1 VTAPGD
7 PRLPPEDGRLLS
19 PIEEIIEEARQG
31 RMFVLVD
38 DEDRENEGD
47 LVLPAQFASPQAI
60 TFMLSQAMGYLCLSL
75 PSTDCDRLQLLP
87 QASLNTS
94 VRGTAFTVSIDLHPS
109 HGGTTGV
116 SAAERAKCIL
126 LAIDPRTTASDF
138 VRPGH
143 INPLRA
149 RDGGVLVRAG
159 QTEGSI
165 DLCRLA
171 GLTPAACIIE
181 VMNPDGTMARM
192 PDLETFAR
200 RHNLRICSVAQ
211 IIEHRLRR
219 ESLVQRVGAAR
230 ELRTPEGTF
239 HAHVFQ
245 SRVDSLPHLALTM
258 GLEHASH
265 ATPIDAPTLVR
276 MHRRHLLGDVFGEL
290 ATAPGGKS
298 TSDVL
303 RASMRLIAK
312 EGRGAVVY
320 LRPSQIAGHGDGAD
334 TSPSTSPA
342 ADTTTTDLEG
352 RLQTFR
358 TSSPAP
364 DASDAPRLDRSVEG
378 ANPSAKAQT
387 ASQADPAKAKPAAMD
402 LREYGVGG
410 QILRD
415 LGLRK
420 LRLIT
425 TSTSDLPGLDAFDL
439 HIVER
444 VKP

>member
-1 VTAPGD
+1 M
-7 PRLPPEDGRLLS
+7 
-19 PIEEIIEEARQG
+19 II
-31 RMFVLVD
+31 LVD

-47 LVLPAQFASPQAI
+47 LVLPAQFATPQAI

-75 PSTDCDRLQLLP
+75 PGSDCDRLQLFP
-87 QASLNTS
+87 QSSTNTS
-94 VRGTAFTVSIDLHPS
+94 VRGTAFTVTIDLHPS

-116 SAAERAKCIL
+116 SAAERAKCIQ
-126 LAIDPRTTASDF
+126 LAIDPRTTPQDF

-181 VMNPDGTMARM
+181 VMNPDGTMARL
-192 PDLETFAR
+192 PQLRDFAKKHDLK
-200 RHNLRICSVAQ
+200 ICSVAQ

-219 ESLVQRVGAAR
+219 ESLVQRVGAGR

-239 HAHVFQ
+239 TAHIFA
-245 SRVDSLPHLALTM
+245 SRVDSLPHLALTF
-258 GLEHASH
+258 GLGD
-265 ATPIDAPTLVR
+265 ATHDSPIEAPTLVR
-276 MHRRHLLGDVFGEL
+276 MHRRHLLGDVFGEVG
-290 ATAPGGKS
+290 TAAGGTMS
-298 TSDVL
+298 TNDVL
-303 RASMRLIAK
+303 KASMRMIAR

-320 LRPSQIAGHGDGAD
+320 LRPSHLEGSDAGNAQ
-334 TSPSTSPA
+334 
-342 ADTTTTDLEG
+342 TDLEG

-358 TSSPAP
+358 TSGPA
-364 DASDAPRLDRSVEG
+364 DDDGPRLDRATG
-378 ANPSAKAQT
+378 AASNTKAV
-387 ASQADPAKAKPAAMD
+387 PAMD

-410 QILRD
+410 QILRE
-415 LGLRK
+415 LGLTK
-420 LRLIT
+420 LKLIT
-425 TSTSDLPGLDAFDL
+425 TSTSDLPGLDAFGL
-439 HIVER
+439 QIVER

>member
-1 VTAPGD
+1 MP
-7 PRLPPEDGRLLS
+7 LS
-19 PIEEIIEEARQG
+19 PLSEIFADLRAGKMVI
-31 RMFVLVD
+31 LVD

-75 PSTDCDRLQLLP
+75 PGSECDRLQLFP
-87 QASLNTS
+87 QSSTNTS
-94 VRGTAFTVSIDLHPS
+94 VRGTAFTVTIDLHPT

-116 SAAERAKCIL
+116 SAAERAKCIQM
-126 LAIDPRTTASDF
+126 AIDPRTTPQDF

-171 GLTPAACIIE
+171 GLAPAACIIE
-181 VMNPDGTMARM
+181 VMNADGTMARM
-192 PDLETFAR
+192 PDLQVFAKK
-200 RHNLRICSVAQ
+200 HDLKICSVAQ

-219 ESLVQRVGAAR
+219 ESLVQRVGIAR
-230 ELRTPEGTF
+230 ELRTPDGTF
-239 HAHVFQ
+239 TAHVFQ

-258 GLEHASH
+258 GMSTASH
-265 ATPIDAPTLVR
+265 ESPIAQPTLVR

-290 ATAPGGKS
+290 GTAAGGTQS

-303 RASMRLIAK
+303 RASMRAIASA
-312 EGRGAVVY
+312 GRGAVVY
-320 LRPSQIAGHGDGAD
+320 LRPSHVEGSDAAIAAQAA
-334 TSPSTSPA
+334 STSTMA
-342 ADTTTTDLEG
+342 DLEG

-358 TSSPAP
+358 SSTPT
-364 DASDAPRLDRSVEG
+364 DDDGPRLDREASG
-378 ANPSAKAQT
+378 STTSATMVK
-387 ASQADPAKAKPAAMD
+387 PAKTALSKALSAQQAPAMD

-415 LGLRK
+415 LGLTK

-425 TSTSDLPGLDAFDL
+425 TSTSDLPGLDAFGL
-439 HIVER
+439 QIVER
-444 VKP
+444 VKL